1 LIVRGANSA
10 VLPRE
15 TADEMLQAQPY
26 ARLETIAAIGHAI
39 PEEAPAELA
48 AILQGFAERTAGQV
62 SLPH

>member
-1 LIVRGANSA
+1 
-10 VLPRE
+10 
-15 TADEMLQAQPY
+15 MLQAQPY

-48 AILQGFAERTAGQV
+48 AILQGFAERTAGKV